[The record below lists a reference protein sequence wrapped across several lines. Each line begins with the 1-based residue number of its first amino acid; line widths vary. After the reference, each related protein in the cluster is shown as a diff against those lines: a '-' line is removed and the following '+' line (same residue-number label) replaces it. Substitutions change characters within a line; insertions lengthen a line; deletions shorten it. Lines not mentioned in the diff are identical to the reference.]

1 MLLVVSE
8 DSMSKHCSSN
18 DDPSMAGCRARNEGN
33 GRLREKRGDTQAG
46 TIEKE
51 YGVDLG
57 VRSDTRLD
65 TLRERTGEDSVAGV
79 IAALTGR
86 A

>member
-1 MLLVVSE
+1 MTKSCNS
-8 DSMSKHCSSN
+8 D
-18 DDPSMAGCRARNEGN
+18 DDPSMPGCRARNEGD

-46 TIEKE
+46 TLERE

-65 TLRERTGEDSVAGV
+65 T
-79 IAALTGR
+79 GR
-86 A
+86 ARTRWLR